1 MSTYPRWSASDLL
14 ADAALSW
21 RRGLGGAT
29 LLNHY
34 VLGFSVLSP
43 CLPPFQQFNHMF
55 DGAGYPIGP
64 PNRATLVV

>member
-34 VLGFSVLSP
+34 VLGFSFCVRVCPLFNNLIT
-43 CLPPFQQFNHMF
+43 CLTALDTPSDH
-55 DGAGYPIGP
+55 PI
-64 PNRATLVV
+64 AQH